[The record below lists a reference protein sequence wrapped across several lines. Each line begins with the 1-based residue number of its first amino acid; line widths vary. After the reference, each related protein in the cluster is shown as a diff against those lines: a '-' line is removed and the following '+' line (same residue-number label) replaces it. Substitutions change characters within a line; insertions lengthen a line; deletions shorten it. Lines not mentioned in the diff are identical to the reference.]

1 MPSSFWYFL
10 MMSPVIT
17 YFIKLS
23 SIRSKGRYSFLCF
36 QEKDTTLSQNSMLF
50 SLRHH
55 IIPYS
60 LYFFNLSFYPIS
72 EKRCTFAAQ
81 FMKDRN
87 LVIQKHDKRKQR
99 TSVIFYSMGKN
110 ERINSE
116 QEMPAEANKD
126 HSADA
131 DRVKEVYKVT
141 IAGSIINVVLLVLK
155 FAAGILG
162 HSAAMIADAIHSLTD
177 FATDVVVLV
186 FVKLGNKPMDKD
198 HDYGHGKYETLAT
211 AIIGISLFV
220 VGVMICYSGVTKTY
234 RAICGET
241 LQQPG
246 IVALIAAIV
255 SVVMKEW
262 AYQFTVKAGKKYHS
276 EAVVA
281 NAWHHRSDALSSIGT
296 MFGIGGAIILG
307 EKWAVLDPLAAIIV
321 SAFII
326 KAAWG
331 LVMQSVKELTD
342 ASLPETEE
350 DEILKIANGEQGVGE
365 IHNLRTRRIG
375 NKIAIEMHVRMP
387 GSLSLYE
394 AHEHATHIETKLK
407 QHFGADTHV
416 GIHLEPIKVNGKY
429 QKPE

>member
-1 MPSSFWYFL
+1 
-10 MMSPVIT
+10 
-17 YFIKLS
+17 
-23 SIRSKGRYSFLCF
+23 
-36 QEKDTTLSQNSMLF
+36 
-50 SLRHH
+50 
-55 IIPYS
+55 
-60 LYFFNLSFYPIS
+60 
-72 EKRCTFAAQ
+72 
-81 FMKDRN
+81 
-87 LVIQKHDKRKQR
+87 
-99 TSVIFYSMGKN
+99 
-110 ERINSE
+110 
-116 QEMPAEANKD
+116 MPAETNKN

-186 FVKLGNKPMDKD
+186 FVKLGNKPKDKD

-246 IVALIAAIV
+246 VVALIAAIV
-255 SVVMKEW
+255 SIVMKEW

-296 MFGIGGAIILG
+296 MFGIGGAIIL
-307 EKWAVLDPLAAIIV
+307 EK
-321 SAFII
+321 
-326 KAAWG
+326 
-331 LVMQSVKELTD
+331 
-342 ASLPETEE
+342 
-350 DEILKIANGEQGVGE
+350 NGRCSIRLQ
-365 IHNLRTRRIG
+365 
-375 NKIAIEMHVRMP
+375 P
-387 GSLSLYE
+387 SS
-394 AHEHATHIETKLK
+394 
-407 QHFGADTHV
+407 
-416 GIHLEPIKVNGKY
+416 
-429 QKPE
+429 

>member
-1 MPSSFWYFL
+1 
-10 MMSPVIT
+10 
-17 YFIKLS
+17 
-23 SIRSKGRYSFLCF
+23 
-36 QEKDTTLSQNSMLF
+36 ML
-50 SLRHH
+50 
-55 IIPYS
+55 
-60 LYFFNLSFYPIS
+60 LYFFNLPFYLLS
-72 EKRCTFAAQ
+72 ENGIIFAPQ
-81 FMKDRN
+81 ILKN
-87 LVIQKHDKRKQR
+87 SKWIYTKTLLRKQR
-99 TSVIFYSMGKN
+99 TSVIFYSMDKN

-131 DRVKEVYKVT
+131 DRVKKVYKVT

-186 FVKLGNKPMDKD
+186 FVKLGNKPKDKD

-246 IVALIAAIV
+246 VVALIAAIV
-255 SVVMKEW
+255 SIVMKEW
-262 AYQFTVKAGKKYHS
+262 AYQFTVKAGRKYHS

-350 DEILKIANGEQGVGE
+350 DEILKIANEEQGVGE

-375 NKIAIEMHVRMP
+375 NKIAVEMHIRMP

>member
-1 MPSSFWYFL
+1 M
-10 MMSPVIT
+10 T
-17 YFIKLS
+17 D
-23 SIRSKGRYSFLCF
+23 
-36 QEKDTTLSQNSMLF
+36 E
-50 SLRHH
+50 
-55 IIPYS
+55 
-60 LYFFNLSFYPIS
+60 
-72 EKRCTFAAQ
+72 
-81 FMKDRN
+81 
-87 LVIQKHDKRKQR
+87 KQR
-99 TSVIFYSMGKN
+99 L
-110 ERINSE
+110 R
-116 QEMPAEANKD
+116 
-126 HSADA
+126 
-131 DRVKEVYKVT
+131 EVYKVT
-141 IAGSIINVVLLVLK
+141 IAGSIINVLLLVLK

-211 AIIGISLFV
+211 AIIGISLFA
-220 VGVMICYSGVTKTY
+220 VGVMICWSGLVKTY
-234 RAICGET
+234 HAFLGEE

-246 IVALIAAIV
+246 IVALVAAV
-255 SVVMKEW
+255 ASVALKEW
-262 AYQFTVKAGKKYHS
+262 AYQFTVRTGRKYHS

-296 MFGIGGAIILG
+296 MLGIGGAILLG
-307 EKWAVLDPLAAIIV
+307 SHWAVLDPLAAIVV
-321 SAFII
+321 SIFII

-342 ASLPETEE
+342 ASLPEMEE
-350 DEILKIANGEQGVGE
+350 DEILKIANEEQGVGE

-429 QKPE
+429 LKPE

>member
-1 MPSSFWYFL
+1 
-10 MMSPVIT
+10 MSDAAE
-17 YFIKLS
+17 
-23 SIRSKGRYSFLCF
+23 IR
-36 QEKDTTLSQNSMLF
+36 
-50 SLRHH
+50 
-55 IIPYS
+55 
-60 LYFFNLSFYPIS
+60 
-72 EKRCTFAAQ
+72 KRCIYRVTLVGFAV
-81 FMKDRN
+81 N
-87 LVIQKHDKRKQR
+87 LVLSLAKLAAGVFGR
-99 TSVIFYSMGKN
+99 SGAMV
-110 ERINSE
+110 
-116 QEMPAEANKD
+116 
-126 HSADA
+126 ADA
-131 DRVKEVYKVT
+131 V
-141 IAGSIINVVLLVLK
+141 
-155 FAAGILG
+155 
-162 HSAAMIADAIHSLTD
+162 HSFSDL
-177 FATDVVVLV
+177 ATDVVVIV
-186 FVKLGNKPMDKD
+186 FARISAKPRDD
-198 HDYGHGKYETLAT
+198 GHDYGHGKYETLAT

-220 VGVMICYSGVTKTY
+220 VGVMICWSGLVKTY
-234 RAICGET
+234 HAFLGEK

-246 IVALIAAIV
+246 VVALVAAVV
-255 SVVMKEW
+255 SIVMKEW
-262 AYQFTVKAGKKYHS
+262 AYQFTVRVGRKFHS

-342 ASLPETEE
+342 ASLPEMEE
-350 DEILKIANGEQGVGE
+350 DEILKIANEEQGVGE

-375 NKIAIEMHVRMP
+375 NKIAIEMHVRLP